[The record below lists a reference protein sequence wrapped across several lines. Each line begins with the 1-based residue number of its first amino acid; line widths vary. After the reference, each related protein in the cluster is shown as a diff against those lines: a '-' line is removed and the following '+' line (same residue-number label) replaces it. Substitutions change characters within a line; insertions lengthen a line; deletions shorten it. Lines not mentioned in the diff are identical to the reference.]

1 MKSWAQWA
9 VMGLLAGAA
18 SLGYAAGGGGGG
30 GGDGPPKRDAA
41 YQAGVQAI
49 ERQDWKRAIDLFHTS
64 LLWDRFNA
72 DAHNWLGYAYRNLGD
87 LDHAFAEYEAAL
99 KLDPQHKG
107 AHEYVG
113 EAYVLAKNLPKAKE
127 HLAALEKLCGQTCP
141 EYKELQEAIDKGMP
155 AAPTAGV
162 SGGAAA
168 SAQ

>member
-1 MKSWAQWA
+1 MKRWARWA
-9 VMGLLAGAA
+9 ITGLLASAA
-18 SLGYAAGGGGGG
+18 TLGYASGGG
-30 GGDGPPKRDAA
+30 GGDGTPKRDAA

-49 ERQDWKRAIDLFHTS
+49 EHQDWQRAVDLFHTS
-64 LLWDRFNA
+64 LMWDRFNA
-72 DAHNWLGYAYRNLGD
+72 DAHNWLGFAYRNLGD
-87 LDHAFAEYEAAL
+87 LNQAFAEYEAAL

-113 EAYVLAKNLPKAKE
+113 EAYVLANNLPKARE

-141 EYKELQEAIDKGMP
+141 EFQQLQVAIDKATP
-155 AAPTAGV
+155 AGPTAGA